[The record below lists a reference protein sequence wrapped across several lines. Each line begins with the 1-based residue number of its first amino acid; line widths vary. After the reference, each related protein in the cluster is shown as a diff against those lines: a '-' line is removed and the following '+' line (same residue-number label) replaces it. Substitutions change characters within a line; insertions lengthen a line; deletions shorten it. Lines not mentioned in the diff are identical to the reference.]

1 DNHHVVMQNKEVR
14 TDGAAGAGTEGG
26 RRPTAVPAPAAAAP
40 ELSDRPRRRTFTV
53 QTKLRVLAETDA
65 AADVGGI
72 GAILRREGLYSSIL
86 TDWRRLRDSGALGA
100 LTPAKRGPK
109 RAVLNPLAAEL
120 ARARRENAR
129 LGRRLEHAE
138 AIIEVQKKLRHCWV
152 SHWRRQTATTSHD
165 GCSCCPGADTRSD
178 RQCLR
183 GSERVA
189 RQRLPPTRPSGP
201 AVGRA
206 LSQTEPT
213 ACADH
218 RGTTNYA
225 RPSARA
231 ALCRSGAR
239 RSLRQPA
246 RRGRL
251 PLLDPHHVPHPG
263 RKPRSPRS
271 PRSPAPSDLQKAGA
285 AGASTQRGLV
295 VGHHEADGAGQ
306 MDLLLPLRHHRY
318 LQPQNR
324 RLVRRR
330 QRKRHRVHGTVQ

>member
-1 DNHHVVMQNKEVR
+1 MH
-14 TDGAAGAGTEGG
+14 GSGG
-26 RRPTAVPAPAAAAP
+26 
-40 ELSDRPRRRTFTV
+40 
-53 QTKLRVLAETDA
+53 
-65 AADVGGI
+65 
-72 GAILRREGLYSSIL
+72 
-86 TDWRRLRDSGALGA
+86 DWS
-100 LTPAKRGPK
+100 TPK
-109 RAVLNPLAAEL
+109 RSSKSK
-120 ARARRENAR
+120 
-129 LGRRLEHAE
+129 
-138 AIIEVQKKLRHCWV
+138 KKLRHCWV
-152 SHWRRQTATTSHD
+152 SRWRRQTATTSHD

-189 RQRLPPTRPSGP
+189 RQRLPSARPSGP

-231 ALCRSGAR
+231 ALCRSGTR

-306 MDLLLPLRHHRY
+306 IDLLLPCLLYTSPSPRD
-318 LQPQNR
+318 LLCVDLGGR
-324 RLVRRR
+324 RIIKKKKNKNSITTQTL
-330 QRKRHRVHGTVQ
+330 T

>member
-1 DNHHVVMQNKEVR
+1 MH
-14 TDGAAGAGTEGG
+14 GSGG
-26 RRPTAVPAPAAAAP
+26 
-40 ELSDRPRRRTFTV
+40 
-53 QTKLRVLAETDA
+53 
-65 AADVGGI
+65 
-72 GAILRREGLYSSIL
+72 
-86 TDWRRLRDSGALGA
+86 DWS
-100 LTPAKRGPK
+100 TPK
-109 RAVLNPLAAEL
+109 RSSKSK
-120 ARARRENAR
+120 
-129 LGRRLEHAE
+129 
-138 AIIEVQKKLRHCWV
+138 KKLRHCWV

-189 RQRLPPTRPSGP
+189 RQRLPPTRPAGP

-231 ALCRSGAR
+231 ALCRSGTR

-251 PLLDPHHVPHPG
+251 PLLDPHHVRAHET
-263 RKPRSPRS
+263 RH
-271 PRSPAPSDLQKAGA
+271 DLVC
-285 AGASTQRGLV
+285 R
-295 VGHHEADGAGQ
+295 
-306 MDLLLPLRHHRY
+306 LLLEKKN
-318 LQPQNR
+318 LQQQV
-324 RLVRRR
+324 VRGSE
-330 QRKRHRVHGTVQ
+330 VLDAD